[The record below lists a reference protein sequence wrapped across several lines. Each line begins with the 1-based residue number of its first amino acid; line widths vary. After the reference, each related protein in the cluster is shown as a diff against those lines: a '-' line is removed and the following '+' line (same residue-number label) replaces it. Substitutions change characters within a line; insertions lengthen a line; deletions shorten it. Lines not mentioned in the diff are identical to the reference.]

1 MNFQNKEANK
11 KMIIAGPCAL
21 ESRAQ
26 IIQCVEELKKLGV
39 DIVRACLW
47 KPRTVPGWEGLG
59 ILGLP
64 MLLEETLSRDVTP
77 ASEIMTAAHAQMC
90 VDALRHFGEKGRMI
104 VWIGARNQNHF
115 EIQRMAHILAEGPP
129 SLLLMFKNQ
138 IWLDKKHWLG
148 IYQHI
153 IQAGFPQERLI
164 GCHRGF
170 HPQNSENPSELRNL
184 PDYEMASEMK
194 ESMGITMLL
203 DPSHIAG
210 SRDKVFKIVE
220 QSFDYD
226 FDGYMIE
233 VHPDINQAKTDINQQ
248 LTFEQL
254 GKLLEMIRSKKESL
268 KVNLAA

>member
-1 MNFQNKEANK
+1 MDIHIQETFK
-11 KMIIAGPCAL
+11 KITIAGPCAL

-39 DIVRACLW
+39 EVVRACLW

-59 ILGLP
+59 FLGLP

-77 ASEIMTAAHAQMC
+77 ASEIMTPIHAQMC
-90 VDALRHFGEKGRMI
+90 VDALKHFGDKGRMI

-115 EIQRMAHILAEGPP
+115 EIHRMAHILAEGPP

-138 IWLDKKHWLG
+138 VWLDKKHWYG

-153 IQAGFPQERLI
+153 IHAGFPQERLLS
-164 GCHRGF
+164 CHRGF
-170 HPQNSENPSELRNL
+170 HPHRSENPLQLRNL
-184 PDYEMASEMK
+184 PEYEMAMELK
-194 ESMGITMLL
+194 ESMGIPMLL

-210 SRDKVFKIVE
+210 ARDKVFQVVE
-220 QSFDYD
+220 ESFHYD

-233 VHPDINQAKTDINQQ
+233 VHHDIDQAKTDVNQQ
-248 LTFEQL
+248 LTFDQL
-254 GKLLEMIRSKKESL
+254 GKLLEMIKANEESL
-268 KVNLAA
+268 KHKLVA